1 MTRTFQD
8 SRERSTRA
16 TPDSDA
22 RSLCV
27 PVENVRNDLL
37 LETSLSNY
45 ARARVLRPVAAVSSI
60 MMLSSAPSHP
70 HLLNGIRVRHFLSP
84 AASTQ
89 RFRRSEQAASVR
101 RLVTVLV
108 HYFLSGPGTFS
119 FERFCNDLAGAQMT
133 FHE

>member
-84 AASTQ
+84 AASDPTLPQ
-89 RFRRSEQAASVR
+89 VGISSFSSTFGYCSCT
-101 RLVTVLV
+101 L
-108 HYFLSGPGTFS
+108 FS
-119 FERFCNDLAGAQMT
+119 FWSWHLF
-133 FHE
+133 F